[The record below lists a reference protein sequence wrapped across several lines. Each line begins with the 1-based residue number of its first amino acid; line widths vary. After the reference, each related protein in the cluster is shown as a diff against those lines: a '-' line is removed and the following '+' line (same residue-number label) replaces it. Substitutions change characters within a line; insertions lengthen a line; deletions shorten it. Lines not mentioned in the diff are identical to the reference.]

1 MVRSMEIYDPRLGK
15 WMTDEPLNRAR
26 GYSATAILN
35 ESIHVIGGADTA
47 NGTVDNVRTFLAFF
61 TFIFFLYTTRIH
73 LADTRNATTD

>member
-35 ESIHVIGGADTA
+35 ESIYVIGGADTA

-61 TFIFFLYTTRIH
+61 HIHEFSFFTQHVFI
-73 LADTRNATTD
+73 